1 MTSKET
7 KENIKESF
15 SEVRHTRNGS
25 ETPSLPHVHQP
36 KYKCHHCNKSLDGMS
51 IYGLETSE
59 TVSMQSSAS
68 KPKKSIEVKMP
79 PVKKT
84 NEDPEAL
91 PHAHTTSGPC
101 YFCSEHK
108 EDYEKL
114 ERYQPTWRA
123 KSDQSDQSDSDE
135 EIDVDDTLRL
145 QAVIEETEKKNL
157 EIKSDLKKLEGTKKE
172 KDAKVLMDTIYNQL
186 DDHLKMHQQTEKEI
200 DDLKDELRKKLGKPA
215 PKKNSEDDKSVQ
227 SRRPMASPEEQVLT
241 YELKSQLLRNVE
253 MQNHRLKTELTLHE
267 KMTEAKLLNQQNK
280 RLTDD
285 NTTSKTN
292 TLRLMKMFEKKAKDE
307 GTYSTPEPESGT
319 PRQNNN
325 SSSFLGQ
332 NVRVNDVIRKNEV
345 LVEENEKLH
354 REIARLKHDNAGL
367 IKKCKHAMSD
377 KESVV
382 HRLDT
387 SEANRRD
394 LTKRLDREKTQHNNL
409 SRSLTR
415 QASDWI
421 LLKKQLAQFD
431 EEYRWSQVGPVN
443 PHGADQRTY
452 SHPVP
457 RNVYQPRRMFSPENY
472 ANQSSTA

>member
-7 KENIKESF
+7 KENVKESF
-15 SEVRHTRNGS
+15 TE
-25 ETPSLPHVHQP
+25 
-36 KYKCHHCNKSLDGMS
+36 
-51 IYGLETSE
+51 
-59 TVSMQSSAS
+59 
-68 KPKKSIEVKMP
+68 
-79 PVKKT
+79 
-84 NEDPEAL
+84 
-91 PHAHTTSGPC
+91 
-101 YFCSEHK
+101 
-108 EDYEKL
+108 
-114 ERYQPTWRA
+114 
-123 KSDQSDQSDSDE
+123 
-135 EIDVDDTLRL
+135 RL

-157 EIKSDLKKLEGTKKE
+157 EIKADLKKLEGTKKE

-200 DDLKDELRKKLGKPA
+200 DDLKDELRKKLGKPT
-215 PKKNSEDDKSVQ
+215 PKKTGEDDKSIQ

-285 NTTSKTN
+285 NTMSKTN
-292 TLRLMKMFEKKAKDE
+292 TLRLMKMFEKKAKDADAKLKEMQLELNKAQQLARKYHQMYDMERRRNGLPE

-354 REIARLKHDNAGL
+354 REIARLKQDNAGL

-431 EEYRWSQVGPVN
+431 EEYRWSQMKQQCEEEK
-443 PHGADQRTY
+443 QRFGLLPPIYYYMPTGNTDFTY
-452 SHPVP
+452 NDDSEEYSLPPEGTTEPCLTPITEVDSC
-457 RNVYQPRRMFSPENY
+457 FSNDLE
-472 ANQSSTA
+472 